1 MNNYDTDMTNF
12 TCSCEDW
19 KQTRKDYPQYDP
31 RRLCKHIIN
40 KLDIENLSKNL
51 NFFKEDLEFYK
62 KKAKG
67 FRKEFNKVIPL
78 LNSQYIALYCDD
90 DWSNI
95 YDQNGNK
102 FALIIT
108 SFNNDF
114 KWAQDKKPKDF
125 MEIEI
130 YFDKDE
136 YLPVIALL
144 DDEKTLIIEKL
155 KERYKTPYFDD
166 SAESLFS
173 ASSIS
178 YIVTNE
184 EEKFDFVSVTNQTIT
199 LSPHINTT
207 IIRDKEA
214 IDNALAKRREN
225 RNIQNWY
232 LEQYKKRKANNFQ
245 DNSMEAFEMVAINNC
260 ESKIKKTKNEWELK
274 LQQHY
279 GSASVDKGLMM
290 RFETL
295 KMPRFVSEYIASTFI
310 DEHGMKEGLIKIEEF
325 LSLYYPKPN
334 STDLL
339 HYKIQTEGEIVIIDN
354 FKVSVHI
361 ERHGN
366 DHILTIPSLN
376 IKNAK
381 IEDHNIIFENPRLLS
396 SGLWGLGKVTRTD
409 DAKRAILSKFKPFQ
423 VASIDLQLY
432 KEKRANFSTHE
443 WLNILISTIGFN
455 PEIFTTIRAKLIM
468 LSRLLPLI
476 QKSTF
481 LFEFGKPGT
490 GKTYIFDKLSNN
502 SFVISG
508 SKITPAK
515 LFKDCQSRQEGLL
528 RQYEAILFDEIDKIN
543 NSDFE
548 DEIVNKL
555 LKFMESNS
563 FDRCGEEMM
572 SDTSLIFSGNI
583 PRSSR
588 ENNIPNFFEPLA
600 MKLKGE
606 AFLDRFNGVIPG
618 WEIKPLSNVNDNFS
632 STQGFSAD
640 YFSAI
645 LSELRSE
652 DIEAKIESMLDFSD
666 NTTNRDGKA
675 IIKSISGF
683 FKLIFPNMVIDRE
696 VDQEIVNFCVELR
709 QYIINERFELYGNQ
723 EDQRILCVRV
733 DI

>member
-1 MNNYDTDMTNF
+1 MNVYNTDIEKL
-12 TCSCEDW
+12 TCSCKDW
-19 KQTRKDYPQYDP
+19 EETRSNYSMDHP

-40 KLDIENLSKNL
+40 KLDTNNLPINL
-51 NFFKEDLEFYK
+51 KYFKEDLEFYK
-62 KKAKG
+62 EKEKG
-67 FRKEFNKVIPL
+67 FNKKFHKIIPL
-78 LNSQYIALYCDD
+78 LDSKYIALYMND
-90 DWSNI
+90 DWTNI
-95 YDQNGNK
+95 YNENGEK

-114 KWAQDKKPKDF
+114 KWANDKKPKDF
-125 MEIEI
+125 QEIEI

-136 YLPVIALL
+136 YLPAIELSHEEKAMIIKKLQEEYKRASF
-144 DDEKTLIIEKL
+144 DDSWDLMLAANARIYPLIIEND
-155 KERYKTPYFDD
+155 ENIQI
-166 SAESLFS
+166 E
-173 ASSIS
+173 I
-178 YIVTNE
+178 TNE
-184 EEKFDFVSVTNQTIT
+184 AIP
-199 LSPHINTT
+199 LSPHADVT
-207 IIRDKEA
+207 IIRDKEK
-214 IDNALAKRREN
+214 IDEALAKRWEDRK
-225 RNIQNWY
+225 IQNWY
-232 LEQYKKRKANNFQ
+232 LEAYKKRKANNFQ
-245 DNSMEAFEMVAINNC
+245 DNSMEAFEMVTMGEV
-260 ESKIKKTKNEWELK
+260 ESKIEKFKNEWEVK

-310 DEHGMKEGLIKIEEF
+310 DKYGMQEGLIKIEEF
-325 LSLYYPKPN
+325 LSLHYPKPN

-632 STQGFSAD
+632 SMQGFSAD

-645 LSELRSE
+645 LSEQRLE
-652 DIEAKIESMLDFSD
+652 DVEAKIESMLDFSD

-683 FKLIFPNMVIDRE
+683 FKLIFPNMEIDTNIA
-696 VDQEIVNFCVELR
+696 QEIVDFCVELR
-709 QYIINERFELYGNQ
+709 QYIINERFELYKNS
-723 EDQRILCVRV
+723 EDERQIKVMV
-733 DI
+733 I

>member
-1 MNNYDTDMTNF
+1 
-12 TCSCEDW
+12 
-19 KQTRKDYPQYDP
+19 
-31 RRLCKHIIN
+31 
-40 KLDIENLSKNL
+40 
-51 NFFKEDLEFYK
+51 
-62 KKAKG
+62 
-67 FRKEFNKVIPL
+67 
-78 LNSQYIALYCDD
+78 
-90 DWSNI
+90 
-95 YDQNGNK
+95 
-102 FALIIT
+102 
-108 SFNNDF
+108 
-114 KWAQDKKPKDF
+114 
-125 MEIEI
+125 
-130 YFDKDE
+130 
-136 YLPVIALL
+136 
-144 DDEKTLIIEKL
+144 
-155 KERYKTPYFDD
+155 
-166 SAESLFS
+166 
-173 ASSIS
+173 
-178 YIVTNE
+178 
-184 EEKFDFVSVTNQTIT
+184 
-199 LSPHINTT
+199 
-207 IIRDKEA
+207 
-214 IDNALAKRREN
+214 
-225 RNIQNWY
+225 
-232 LEQYKKRKANNFQ
+232 
-245 DNSMEAFEMVAINNC
+245 MEAFEMVAMGDG
-260 ESKIKKTKNEWELK
+260 ESKIEKFKNEWELK

-310 DEHGMKEGLIKIEEF
+310 DKYGMKEGLIKIEEF
-325 LSLYYPKPN
+325 LSLHYPKPN

-361 ERHGN
+361 EKHGN

-572 SDTSLIFSGNI
+572 SDTSLIFSGNL

-588 ENNIPNFFEPLA
+588 DNNIPNFFEPLA

-666 NTTNRDGKA
+666 NTTNRDSKA

-683 FKLIFPNMVIDRE
+683 FKLIFPNMEIDRDIAE
-696 VDQEIVNFCVELR
+696 EIVDFCVELR

-723 EDQRILCVRV
+723 EDQRILSVRV
-733 DI
+733 EP